1 MAFDRFAIVNSV
13 SDPDPH
19 KKMPPGSGSRREKNI
34 ENVGTGTGSLGEV
47 NTELEE

>member
-19 KKMPPGSGSRREKNI
+19 KKMPPGSGSRREKN
-34 ENVGTGTGSLGEV
+34 VVTGTGSLGEV